1 MYVQAGFPRNSS
13 PVSEDKKFSRG
24 GEVVGNPG
32 PSLGLP
38 WALAWNR
45 AALVPVSQLSAR
57 TSSCA
62 LGGLHPGTNELIGED
77 LGVII

>member
-1 MYVQAGFPRNSS
+1 MHS
-13 PVSEDKKFSRG
+13 VSCGKSG
-24 GEVVGNPG
+24 SVPWGSVGNLGPG
-32 PSLGLP
+32 LGLP
-38 WALAWNR
+38 WALAWHR

-57 TSSCA
+57 TSGCA